1 MDSVEHGAKPN
12 EEIIN
17 LFKKNNAFLCT
28 TISPALPYAL
38 FDRSVSNASEVE
50 QFNGNVVFEGI
61 IDCAKAAIENDIPI
75 VLGNDVGCPW
85 ITQYDFWRELYY
97 FHKYVGVT
105 NAFALY
111 TATKRSAELAGLG
124 NVTGSI
130 EKGKCA
136 DMIVT
141 ENNPLEDLCALRNVK
156 TVIARGKIYDNPKIK
171 KNKRVSEELDKFL

>member
-1 MDSVEHGAKPN
+1 M
-12 EEIIN
+12 
-17 LFKKNNAFLCT
+17 
-28 TISPALPYAL
+28 
-38 FDRSVSNASEVE
+38 
-50 QFNGNVVFEGI
+50 
-61 IDCAKAAIENDIPI
+61 
-75 VLGNDVGCPW
+75 
-85 ITQYDFWRELYY
+85 
-97 FHKYVGVT
+97 GVT